1 MRKKSRRT
9 VQDGV
14 DGPSGKAKLQAD
26 YRVTSLRQFLIC
38 NFRIL
43 SVRAGVVSRQLSVA
57 SGWNGGKARARRH
70 VICCCAATTW
80 NDWHATL
87 VRLK

>member
-1 MRKKSRRT
+1 MGETLFAKKKSRRT

-38 NFRIL
+38 NFRIR
-43 SVRAGVVSRQLSVA
+43 VTDY
-57 SGWNGGKARARRH
+57 K
-70 VICCCAATTW
+70 
-80 NDWHATL
+80 
-87 VRLK
+87 